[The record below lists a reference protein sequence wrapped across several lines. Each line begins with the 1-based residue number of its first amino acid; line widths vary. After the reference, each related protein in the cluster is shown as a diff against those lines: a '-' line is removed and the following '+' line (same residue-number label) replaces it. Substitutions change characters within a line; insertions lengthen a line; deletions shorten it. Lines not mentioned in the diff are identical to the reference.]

1 MTHASHPPAFTA
13 PQLLAALLFDKLG
26 AFGFEPVNPSMS
38 RLVGVFLAASSAV
51 AYQIAPSTLEPKA
64 QVQAKTLF

>member
-1 MTHASHPPAFTA
+1 MPVEGPTQREYRRTA
-13 PQLLAALLFDKLG
+13 D
-26 AFGFEPVNPSMS
+26 V
-38 RLVGVFLAASSAV
+38 LVGVFLAASSAV